1 MYRYMFR
8 ICMHISIYIYDYA
21 SILYTIYF
29 SYNIYIYIYIY
40 YSCIFNDTHIYIYI
54 YIHIRDFTVIL
65 YLFFFVIKDILASQL
80 TFPIFPSWFQLN
92 GALCP
97 GQGLA
102 WPAGGTQSVS
112 WCLPWCFRC
121 LPSGSCWRGPSPT
134 TFRSRGEAAIAR
146 GDQWKSNRMWP
157 GVQEIWCSTIST
169 RLEKDCHDQK

>member
-1 MYRYMFR
+1 
-8 ICMHISIYIYDYA
+8 
-21 SILYTIYF
+21 
-29 SYNIYIYIYIY
+29 
-40 YSCIFNDTHIYIYI
+40 
-54 YIHIRDFTVIL
+54 
-65 YLFFFVIKDILASQL
+65 
-80 TFPIFPSWFQLN
+80 
-92 GALCP
+92 LCP

-146 GDQWKSNRMWP
+146 GDQWKSNGMWP

-169 RLEKDCHDQK
+169 RLEKDCHDQKSLGLGGVPWSLAQSCGMWHPAHFSKSSVKSVGVSFFQDNVSLQLFSHAFAGQLCFRLGQPLSGNFKTSFGCSKFKPFWSHI